1 MAYYNHDIFKKY
13 SGTLT
18 QRSDVNKTRIK
29 GQSIDVKCSNHLIIR
44 GKDKDNKKNIRTEM
58 NKTFA
63 RCKENITGK
72 IRIKCVA

>member
-18 QRSDVNKTRIK
+18 QRSDVNKTSIK

-44 GKDKDNKKNIRTEM
+44 GKDKGKKSIRTEM

-63 RCKENITGK
+63 RCKKNIRGK